1 MLEDDAQVLMNAIE
15 SSVIK
20 ASENILGK
28 RKTNDTNQ
36 WISTAIKQ
44 AIEEKKR
51 TRQEFGTRS
60 IQYKL
65 KKNNIKKLCKIYQEN
80 NVEKEYKKLGSLPL
94 NQQYYTAVKNPKLKH
109 KRNIRGWEMKDK
121 ARKTLS
127 NIEDILKNWTV

>member
-36 WISTAIKQ
+36 WISTATKQ

-65 KKNNIKKLCKIYQEN
+65 TKKNIKN
-80 NVEKEYKKLGSLPL
+80 FV
-94 NQQYYTAVKNPKLKH
+94 
-109 KRNIRGWEMKDK
+109 R
-121 ARKTLS
+121 
-127 NIEDILKNWTV
+127 